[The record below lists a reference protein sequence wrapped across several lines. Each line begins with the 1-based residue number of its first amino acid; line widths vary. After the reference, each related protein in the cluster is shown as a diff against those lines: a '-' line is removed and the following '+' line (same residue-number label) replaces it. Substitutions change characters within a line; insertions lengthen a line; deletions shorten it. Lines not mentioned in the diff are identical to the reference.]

1 MEFKLT
7 ISLCSLG
14 KEENKHSSYGPDAR
28 EEAKFKTKSSLQE
41 VNQNP

>member
-1 MEFKLT
+1 MELELT

-28 EEAKFKTKSSLQE
+28 EEAKFKTKSESIDF
-41 VNQNP
+41 N